1 MSNQTGDRYT
11 CSNASCGCEIEVT
24 MPAAGAESTGKSSG
38 RRSVRIDDD
47 LDKSDTIMDVPYVR
61 PEDAG
66 LRKPRSGP
74 GAENERKANEMPV
87 PRCFCGSPMREVG
100 EGVARVRVASVK
112 L

>member
-1 MSNQTGDRYT
+1 MSNQAGDRYM
-11 CSNASCGCEIEVT
+11 CSNANCGCEIEVRI
-24 MPAAGAESTGKSSG
+24 PAAEAESTGKSSG

-47 LDKSDTIMDVPYVR
+47 LDKSDTIMDVTYVR

-66 LRKPRSGP
+66 LPKPRSGP

-87 PRCFCGSPMREVG
+87 PLCFCGSPMREVG
-100 EGVARVRVASVK
+100 EGVAKMHVASVK